1 MKGNSNKQPNR
12 LERIGSQYQVRWNI
26 VRNDRATEDD
36 QSVESWDYN
45 YANCATGDY
54 AALVEGIIRSRYSAS
69 QIEAILANYS
79 NGHNVEEWLRLQ
91 AWREMAKQAAKD
103 EVITAKQRYKA
114 ILPLE
119 FVLAGGKYEALADR
133 ILKIGSPYELSKDAA
148 GTEFVTVYLEE
159 IKPEHAAVISTDPDV
174 VITQI
179 DLLDEAV

>member
-1 MKGNSNKQPNR
+1 MKGNSNTQPSR

-26 VRNDRATEDD
+26 ARNDRTTEDD
-36 QSVESWDYN
+36 QAIESWDY
-45 YANCATGDY
+45 DY
-54 AALVEGIIRSRYSAS
+54 AICTGNDYALLVEGIIRSRYSAS

-91 AWREMAKQAAKD
+91 AWREMAKEIAKD
-103 EVITAKQRYKA
+103 EPVTPKQRYKA
-114 ILPLE
+114 VLLLD

-159 IKPEHAAVISTDPDV
+159 IKPEHAAIISIDPDV

-179 DLLDEAV
+179 DLLDETI